1 MRWSI
6 AAAVGLFATNVVVLK
21 LRDAKKVECR
31 SRPTCD
37 AGSRE
42 ADLVFLEDRPAS
54 NPPPDELHV
63 AETQR
68 LAWLHTAWR
77 AGFHP
82 QPCVHRDPLAILDAD
97 VDPSPGREH
106 VIGNRQ
112 YGVAMYAEDGTLL
125 AYMHPVGCSIHES
138 EGHQSLSLSFNSRL
152 IVETRDLDDAGE
164 HFTAHVAERDGDLLV
179 ERLVLN
185 VGEFTDAR
193 ETQAKLYFSGNSV
206 EMKTHGLQ
214 RRDGDWW
221 GVDEH
226 CTYSLLTRSFSCRT
240 RGAGQT
246 SEPE

>member
-6 AAAVGLFATNVVVLK
+6 VAAVGLFATNVVVLK
-21 LRDAKKVECR
+21 LR
-31 SRPTCD
+31 PTPTIPAPQVMD
-37 AGSRE
+37 DIVDMNGE
-42 ADLVFLEDRPAS
+42 APAS
-54 NPPPDELHV
+54 DLPPDELHV

-82 QPCVHRDPLAILDAD
+82 QPCAHRDPLAILDAD
-97 VDPSPGREH
+97 VDATPGREH

-125 AYMHPVGCSIHES
+125 AYMHPVGCAQAS
-138 EGHQSLSLSFNSRL
+138 EGDQSLSLSFNSRL
-152 IVETRDLDDAGE
+152 IVRTRELDDAGE
-164 HFTAHVAERDGDLLV
+164 HCTVHVAERDDDVLV
-179 ERLVLN
+179 ERLTLN
-185 VGEFTDAR
+185 VCETLDNR
-193 ETQAKLYFSGNSV
+193 ETESKLYFHGDTV
-206 EMKTHGLQ
+206 EVKTHGRERSTGQ
-214 RRDGDWW
+214 WAP
-221 GVDEH
+221 VDNH